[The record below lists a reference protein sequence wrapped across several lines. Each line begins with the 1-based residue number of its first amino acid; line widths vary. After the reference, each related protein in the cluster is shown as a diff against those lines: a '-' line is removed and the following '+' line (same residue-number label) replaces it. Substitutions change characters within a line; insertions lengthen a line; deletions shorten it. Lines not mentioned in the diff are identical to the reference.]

1 MRASAEIQ
9 GVSDAQGPVL
19 GHRELLVAIACELV
33 RSGRSERGHPVTP
46 VDHRQVYLIDL
57 RTQESEGSGGERQK
71 LVCSGRRT
79 EERYRVDG
87 PTDDTVTGSRDETVK
102 QTQLTRSSRK

>member
-1 MRASAEIQ
+1 MLGGGGLGEILSH
-9 GVSDAQGPVL
+9 VCTHNVWAPSCFV
-19 GHRELLVAIACELV
+19 
-33 RSGRSERGHPVTP
+33 
-46 VDHRQVYLIDL
+46 IDL
-57 RTQESEGSGGERQK
+57 RTQESVGSGGEQK

-87 PTDDTVTGSRDETVK
+87 PTNDTVTGSRDETVK

>member
-1 MRASAEIQ
+1 MTLSGGAVSPGCSEMVLCVPDPGPEEVVEMLKTRGSMMDSEI
-9 GVSDAQGPVL
+9 PL
-19 GHRELLVAIACELV
+19 
-33 RSGRSERGHPVTP
+33 P
-46 VDHRQVYLIDL
+46 LIDL
-57 RTQESEGSGGERQK
+57 RTQESEGSGGEQK

-87 PTDDTVTGSRDETVK
+87 PTNDTVTGSRDETVK

>member
-1 MRASAEIQ
+1 MVRRSSRNAEDQRIHD
-9 GVSDAQGPVL
+9 GL
-19 GHRELLVAIACELV
+19 GNKVPL
-33 RSGRSERGHPVTP
+33 P
-46 VDHRQVYLIDL
+46 LIDL

-79 EERYRVDG
+79 KERYRVDG